1 MEVVADLHSAAEG
14 SNFLSQI
21 MQATY
26 AHVETQGMEWKE
38 VWRGII
44 NKCF

>member
-21 MQATY
+21 RRATY
-26 AHVETQGMEWKE
+26 AHVETQRMEWSVEK
-38 VWRGII
+38 
-44 NKCF
+44 N